1 MKRYWIAILAV
12 LIFLTGCGAKAASAP
27 SYDMVMEESFAPA
40 MEMPAA
46 AEPMDSAAGRSTSV
60 SSSVEATQQERLV
73 IKNANLSITV
83 DDPEKTI
90 KAITRLASSLGGH
103 VVSSN
108 TYQTYANNGVR
119 VPEGE
124 ITIRVPSESMD
135 EALEQI
141 KADVIEVNSENVSG
155 EDVTDQY
162 VDLQSRLRAKKAT
175 EEKLLEIMD
184 QAYSTEDVLT
194 VYAQLQ
200 VIQSDIE
207 VLIGQ
212 INYYERSAALSSI
225 RVSVI
230 ADEKSQPIEIGGWKL
245 GETANRAVQNLIDY
259 IQGFVQFLINFIIF
273 ILPVLITIFLPF
285 YLVFLGLRAIIV
297 RRNRKKKAAKETQGA
312 KKEK

>member
-1 MKRYWIAILAV
+1 MKHYWIAILAALV
-12 LIFLTGCGAKAASAP
+12 LLTGCGARAASAP
-27 SYDMVMEESFAPA
+27 SYDMGMEESFAPV

-46 AEPMDSAAGRSTSV
+46 AEAMSDSDGRSV
-60 SSSVEATQQERLV
+60 SSSVEAAQQERLV

-124 ITIRVPSESMD
+124 ITIRVPSESLD
-135 EALEQI
+135 DALERI
-141 KADVIEVNSENVSG
+141 KADVVEVNSENVSG

-162 VDLQSRLRAKKAT
+162 VDLQSRLKAKEAA

-184 QAYSTEDVLT
+184 QAYSTEDVLS

-207 VLIGQ
+207 VLTGQ

-225 RVSVI
+225 SVSVI

-245 GETANRAVQNLIDY
+245 GETANAAVQDLIDY
-259 IQGFVQFLINFIIF
+259 MQGFVQFIIRFIIL
-273 ILPVLITIFLPF
+273 ILPVLLTFFLPL
-285 YLVFLGLRAIIV
+285 YLVFLGLRAIV
-297 RRNRKKKAAKETQGA
+297 RRNRKKKAAKET
-312 KKEK
+312 KNEK